1 MNGVFIHIELGLLT
15 PFGRAKLSDLF
26 YSHIAMI
33 HKTEIFYGD
42 KILRFINC
50 DTNVSSYQFF
60 LLLLLVS
67 VGVLSSTI
75 ANKSMAINI
84 LYDQS

>member
-15 PFGRAKLSDLF
+15 PFGRAKFSDLF
-26 YSHIAMI
+26 HSHIAMI
-33 HKTEIFYGD
+33 LRKTEIFYGD

-60 LLLLLVS
+60 V
-67 VGVLSSTI
+67 VI
-75 ANKSMAINI
+75 ACFSWSFVIYNSK
-84 LYDQS
+84 